1 MRINIPR
8 CERLREIQDTRE
20 IIIIILE
27 IEGNETLVHK
37 GLQKVKGR
45 A

>member
-1 MRINIPR
+1 MKINISR
-8 CERLREIQDTRE
+8 CGRLREIQDTNE
-20 IIIIILE
+20 IIIILE
-27 IEGNETLVHK
+27 IEENETLVHK

>member
-8 CERLREIQDTRE
+8 CGRLREIQDTSE
-20 IIIIILE
+20 IIILE

>member
-8 CERLREIQDTRE
+8 CGRLREIQDTSE
-20 IIIIILE
+20 IIIILE